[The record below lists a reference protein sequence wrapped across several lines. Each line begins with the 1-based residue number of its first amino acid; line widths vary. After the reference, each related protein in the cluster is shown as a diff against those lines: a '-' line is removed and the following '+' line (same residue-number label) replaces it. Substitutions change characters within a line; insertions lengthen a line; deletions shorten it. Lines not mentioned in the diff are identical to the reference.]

1 MFLPLAYVLTSVA
14 KWQRSDRAEKSCIST
29 SSRVLIIEF
38 SLSAQNLTSAKKK
51 NSRLLKTHF
60 KYMQV
65 YSNLLTF
72 NSDFMVSMEY
82 FLNHNGNQTLYWYL
96 YINNNPHHKTP
107 PPTTIGRQGRASWS
121 GIILVI
127 IILTYSILYN
137 KKILIESVP
146 EWFPLDA
153 NFLVAVLEERGR
165 TLRHHVLYPQSYLHV
180 LEEPLHETQE
190 MFRCSD
196 VPRHCLWK

>member
-1 MFLPLAYVLTSVA
+1 
-14 KWQRSDRAEKSCIST
+14 
-29 SSRVLIIEF
+29 
-38 SLSAQNLTSAKKK
+38 
-51 NSRLLKTHF
+51 
-60 KYMQV
+60 
-65 YSNLLTF
+65 
-72 NSDFMVSMEY
+72 MVSMEY

-165 TLRHHVLYPQSYLHV
+165 TLRHHVLHPQSYLHV
-180 LEEPLHETQE
+180 LQEPLHEPQE

-196 VPRHCLWK
+196 VPRHCLWKLKLMFSFEWDHHNQLECKYTWDRTHVEQLW